1 MVANQFVLNHSNN
14 KRDRACIYFK
24 EINQFVLN
32 VSNNKRDG
40 VCIYFKEFLAVCIVG
55 TQYMNGCIIFEVFP
69 KNTNGYTVLLYIHLL
84 YIHGYYLLSP
94 SMFLEISYLDQF
106 LSNITIRKQ

>member
-14 KRDRACIYFK
+14 KRDRACIDFK

-55 TQYMNGCIIFEVFP
+55 TQYMNGCIIFEVFL
-69 KNTNGYTVLLYIHLL
+69 KNTNGYTVLLYNNLL
-84 YIHGYYLLSP
+84 NP
-94 SMFLEISYLDQF
+94 SMFLEISYLNQF